1 MAEGCRGTG
10 QTMMAASLAAILMTS
25 RYERLCLIVL
35 QAPCDMWQLIWS
47 LQIGTTLLQWLV
59 LVDDQRSCSKHR
71 NESGVWFL
79 LVNQLVFTRA
89 LMHQRQVCRAYW
101 CLPCALMHQRQV
113 CRAYWCLPCA
123 VMLQANSQLRLS
135 GGRLMIAATQAFVE
149 LTVSIG
155 VC

>member
-1 MAEGCRGTG
+1 
-10 QTMMAASLAAILMTS
+10 MAASLAAILMTS

-79 LVNQLVFTRA
+79 LVNQLVFKR
-89 LMHQRQVCRAYW
+89 
-101 CLPCALMHQRQV
+101 ALMHQRQV

-135 GGRLMIAATQAFVE
+135 HDLKEDA
-149 LTVSIG
+149 
-155 VC
+155 